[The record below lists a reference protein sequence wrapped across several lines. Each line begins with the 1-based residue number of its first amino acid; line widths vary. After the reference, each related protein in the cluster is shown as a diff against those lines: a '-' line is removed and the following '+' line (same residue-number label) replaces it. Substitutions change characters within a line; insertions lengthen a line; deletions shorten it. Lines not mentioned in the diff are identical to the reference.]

1 LRAGEKLGS
10 VTVLPYDDE
19 LTRALRDHIA
29 FEPGPER
36 GPDELVRLH
45 RAFLNRV
52 PYENLEIQLGRPTT
66 IQPADS
72 ARRIVTGRGGY
83 CFHLNGTFAGLL
95 VTLGYAVRLTC
106 GKVTVHPDT
115 SWGEHLVPL
124 VDVAGETWVVD
135 VGLGDGF
142 RDPMPLA
149 EGPLVQ
155 EPFSYRWER
164 VDERYWR
171 FHHDERASIPG
182 FDLDTDPVPLQA
194 FEAMH
199 AELSTSP
206 SSSFVQKLVVQ
217 QRLADRA
224 LTLRGCVFT
233 EASADGVHKRD
244 VLDEQ
249 EWFGLLHDTF
259 GLRLADVE
267 PEALAQLWKRV
278 RTAHE
283 AWLAAGRP

>member
-1 LRAGEKLGS
+1 MSL
-10 VTVLPYDDE
+10 LPYDAE
-19 LTRALRDHIA
+19 LLRALCEHIG

-45 RAFLNRV
+45 RAFLDRV
-52 PYENLEIQLGRPTT
+52 PYENLEIQLSRRTT

-83 CFHLNGTFAGLL
+83 CFHLNGTLAGLL
-95 VTLGYAVRLTC
+95 ATLGYDVRLAR
-106 GKVTVHPDT
+106 GKVTGHPDT
-115 SWGEHLVPL
+115 GWGEHLVPL
-124 VDVAGETWVVD
+124 VDVPGETWVVD

-149 EGPLVQ
+149 EAALEQ
-155 EPFSYRWER
+155 HPFAYRWER
-164 VDERYWR
+164 LDDRYWR

-182 FDLDTDPVPLQA
+182 FDLDTEPVPLQA

-233 EASADGVHKRD
+233 EAAADGVRKRE
-244 VLDEQ
+244 VLDEA
-249 EWFGLLHDTF
+249 EWFGLLYDTF
-259 GLRLADVE
+259 GLRLADIDD
-267 PEALAQLWKRV
+267 EALSQMWKRV

-283 AWLAAGRP
+283 SWVAGGRP